1 MYRSLHGMILG
12 PSGPYNAVQSVMTHS
27 TKMKNTHAYRNE
39 TSFGWFIMQLV
50 QSSYEHYYG
59 SPLKEHLLLLPFQ
72 PPAPFSLF
80 AQAFVYTLLDLLYL
94 FLLLRV
100 VVSLPLLLLDVY
112 ALPTMAI
119 LSSQQETDQ
128 YFLFYSIR
136 INGIFHTLVIVAYR
150 INISSVIIRPRVI
163 SKAIPHSRKFASAYK
178 NLELIDTRC
187 PVFFRCSDL

>member
-1 MYRSLHGMILG
+1 MHVEINDIVVFYRS
-12 PSGPYNAVQSVMTHS
+12 
-27 TKMKNTHAYRNE
+27 
-39 TSFGWFIMQLV
+39 
-50 QSSYEHYYG
+50 QSSHPTNYYQDV
-59 SPLKEHLLLLPFQ
+59 PLEEHLLLLPFQ

-94 FLLLRV
+94 FLQLHV

-128 YFLFYSIR
+128 YFLFYPKKQYFNQI
-136 INGIFHTLVIVAYR
+136 VIVTYR

-187 PVFFRCSDL
+187 TVCFRCSDL